1 MTSVRLPALDG
12 RSPLGFLAALGAL
25 RLLAEHQ
32 SAPVSLSWSATD
44 CSASLSGPWDSPQEI
59 AAELR
64 TIVDSIPDG
73 GVLPG
78 APVGLPPPGE
88 APDRMRL
95 PRGELRVPGEQWMAS
110 LVTDL
115 SLDDRGRADIS
126 LFAAPSGKQS
136 MRTMLQK
143 PLEIL
148 RRQPEV
154 LLEALVSWRR
164 YPGVTGEYL
173 DHRAPYDRTDAP
185 DGKPTNRGVPG
196 ATWLALMSY
205 PLMITT
211 AGPGGAPTTTGWQ
224 YPTHREADRRFVYP
238 LWSASLDLDAV
249 RTLLRHP
256 VLEGAEPGRA
266 KPAAQV
272 LTIFLVCG
280 AVRRQLPGG
289 KSGGVLAP
297 LPPGSTRPTTRAKR
311 RR

>member
-1 MTSVRLPALDG
+1 
-12 RSPLGFLAALGAL
+12 
-25 RLLAEHQ
+25 
-32 SAPVSLSWSATD
+32 
-44 CSASLSGPWDSPQEI
+44 
-59 AAELR
+59 
-64 TIVDSIPDG
+64 
-73 GVLPG
+73 
-78 APVGLPPPGE
+78 
-88 APDRMRL
+88 
-95 PRGELRVPGEQWMAS
+95 
-110 LVTDL
+110 
-115 SLDDRGRADIS
+115 
-126 LFAAPSGKQS
+126 

-173 DHRAPYDRTDAP
+173 DHRVLYDAADAA
-185 DGKPTNRGVPG
+185 DGTSRERGVPG

-256 VLEGAEPGRA
+256 VLDGAEPGRA

-272 LTIFLVCG
+272 LTIFLVC
-280 AVRRQLPGG
+280 AAARRRIPGRTFA
-289 KSGGVLAP
+289 GVLAP
-297 LPPGSTRPTTRAKR
+297 IPPGAARPATRSR
-311 RR
+311 RRR